1 MIFGRRTR
9 WAIAG
14 ILALALTF
22 GSLTPP
28 AEASDVPPS
37 IAALEVLNVSCGPG
51 SLTALQRLRA
61 EKLLKS
67 QVAQNT
73 GPLPSTS
80 PAPFGTPIVPQTSPS
95 PSPSAAPSGAPASPA
110 PSATPTLVPLRLP
123 PPAAGAGVLVPPP
136 PPRGVTPPPIPTPS
150 PPPTTPPGPTLLIQ
164 ASGTPPAITPKG
176 TPTPFVTPSPEPT
189 AAGPTPIPTLGPFQ
203 YAVLADKIEGSTKNG
218 LPADA
223 IGHVNIFYQDGQLV
237 GDRAHYD
244 GERFIDVTGERVYL
258 RNKLGDTVFYADSI
272 RFDTRLQ
279 KAMLRNGHG
288 ETLEGV
294 ERGALHF
301 TAQNM
306 QTDRFGT
313 TTGTNASVTTCENP
327 HGGYHIEGKSFDL
340 HPDDRLII
348 RKATLFLGGFPI
360 FFLPLLVIPLTHDN
374 GQRRPTT
381 FAPVFGYSQAE
392 GAYMKSTIGFGT
404 TPYYYGYYRL
414 DIYTKL
420 GLGLG
425 YVAFFR
431 KQNNKRSADVNF
443 YRFRTNST
451 AQQSYN
457 LAADETENFS
467 STLRSQLGFSYQGNY
482 GPGIF
487 LPPSDTINGTIA
499 HTGYRE
505 SQNYTFQRYT
515 SGSQQSSINL
525 GFTDQ
530 RQLTD
535 RLSNGVN
542 VTYSENL
549 NSYSGIGTTTSTL
562 HLNTLT
568 HYTSPG
574 IDYDLTVDKTESG
587 TPFGIAK
594 LPELSV
600 RPHSVFPNER
610 IIPISAQ
617 FLAGEYSQ
625 PQTPNLATQ
634 AFQGNFTFG
643 PALFKVFRTSD
654 FSGTVAVQQYY
665 FGTGDLKALITQ
677 QFSLST
683 PFGPHI
689 LNAVTYNE
697 QNSNGPLA
705 EPFTTFDVLGTNT
718 KGAQD
723 VLRIY
728 NKDVYALTL
737 TDGTNFNR
745 MAQPVQYQLLVRPTY
760 RSSVVVGGAY
770 IPGPG
775 NGFAT
780 TNLQVITPVG
790 RGSDVQFS
798 TNVDWK
804 NKGRLID
811 KALFYRVTIGDCYQ
825 ILASYNQDLKQFNV
839 ALQLLAFPS
848 QSASFGLGN
857 QGPIIP
863 QSFSF

>member
-1 MIFGRRTR
+1 VFSERRTR
-9 WAIAG
+9 PWIAG
-14 ILALALTF
+14 ILALAVAI

-28 AEASDVPPS
+28 AEANEVPPS
-37 IAALEVLNVSCGPG
+37 IAALKVLSASCGPG
-51 SLTALQRLRA
+51 SLTVLQRLQAQRF
-61 EKLLKS
+61 LSKS
-67 QVAQNT
+67 PQVAQET
-73 GPLPSTS
+73 V
-80 PAPFGTPIVPQTSPS
+80 APS
-95 PSPSAAPSGAPASPA
+95 PSPSASATPAESSAPSATPS
-110 PSATPTLVPLRLP
+110 PSATPTLIPIRLA
-123 PPAAGAGVLVPPP
+123 PPAAGSGVLVPPP
-136 PPRGVTPPPIPTPS
+136 PRGGVTPPPIPTPS
-150 PPPTTPPGPTLLIQ
+150 PASTGPAGPVLLIQ

-176 TPTPFVTPSPEPT
+176 TPTPFVAPTPLPT
-189 AAGPTPIPTLGPFQ
+189 GAGPTPIPTLGPNQ
-203 YAVLADKIEGSTKNG
+203 YAILADTIEGSTKDG
-218 LPADA
+218 TPADA
-223 IGHVNIFYQDGQLV
+223 IGHVNVFYQEGQLV
-237 GDRAHYD
+237 GDKAHYD
-244 GERFIDVTGERVYL
+244 GERYIDITGERVYL
-258 RNKLGDTVFYADSI
+258 RNRIGDTVFFADSI

-279 KAMLRNGHG
+279 KAFLRNGHG

-313 TTGTNASVTTCENP
+313 TTGTNVSMTTCEHP

-340 HPDDRLII
+340 RPDDRLII
-348 RKATLFLGGFPI
+348 RKATLFLGGFAI
-360 FFLPLLVIPLTHDN
+360 FYLPLLVIPLRHDT
-374 GQRRPTT
+374 GERRPTT

-404 TPYYYGYYRL
+404 TPWYYGYYRL

-431 KQNNKRSADVNF
+431 KKNNRRSADVNF

-451 AQQSYN
+451 ASQNYN
-457 LAADETENFS
+457 LAVNENENFS
-467 STLRSQLGFSYQGNY
+467 STLRSQVGFSYQGNY

-487 LPPSDTINGTIA
+487 LPPSDTISATVA
-499 HTGYRE
+499 HTGFRE

-525 GFTDQ
+525 GASDQ

-535 RLSNGVN
+535 KLSNGVN
-542 VTYSENL
+542 VTLSQNL
-549 NSYSGIGTTTSTL
+549 NSFSGIGTSTQTL

-574 IDYDLTVDKTESG
+574 VDYDLTFDRTESA

-594 LPELSV
+594 IPEFTV
-600 RPHSVFPNER
+600 RPHTLFPNER
-610 IIPISAQ
+610 IIPITAQ
-617 FLAGEYSQ
+617 LVMGEYSQ
-625 PQTPNLATQ
+625 PQPPLATQ
-634 AFQGNFTFG
+634 AFQGNLNFG
-643 PALFKVFRTSD
+643 PALFKVLRTSD
-654 FSGTVAVQQYY
+654 FSGTVSVQQYY

-689 LNAVTYNE
+689 LNSVTYNE
-697 QNSNGPLA
+697 QNSNGPLSI
-705 EPFTTFDVLGTNT
+705 PFTTFDVLGTNS
-718 KGAQD
+718 KGGQD
-723 VLRIY
+723 VLRLY
-728 NKDVYALTL
+728 NRDAWSLTL

-745 MAQPVQYQLLVRPTY
+745 MAQPVQYQFLMRPTY
-760 RSSVVVGGAY
+760 RSSVSIGGSY
-770 IPGPG
+770 VPGPG
-775 NGFAT
+775 NGFGT
-780 TNLQVITPVG
+780 TNLQIITPVG
-790 RGSDVQFS
+790 NGSDIQFS